1 MDRLKKLGFDG
12 ILNIYKMG
20 DINYRDY
27 LDSILKLSQYEKDI
41 INTQKKGIEKAKDI
55 IDTLKEAIE
64 KAKDIIDTLKEA
76 IDIIDTLKKAI
87 EETIKDAIEEA
98 IVLGPE
104 DDIETKILML
114 YVIDINE
121 IPSDINNEYGIKYKY
136 DKNEDYKYDEKKE
149 RDAYLNEL
157 RVNDLYIK
165 LKKKFTGGSRR
176 IKATPKSKPTPKS
189 KAKPKH
195 DEMTMKDIKEMC
207 KANQIKLS
215 KVVEGKRVAFK
226 KKELITKLKRK
237 KLL

>member
-1 MDRLKKLGFDG
+1 MERLERLEMLGFDG
-12 ILNIYKMG
+12 ILKLYKEG
-20 DINYRDY
+20 EINYRNY
-27 LDSILKLSQYEKDI
+27 LDSILTLSNSNKYKNY
-41 INTQKKGIEKAKDI
+41 INIW
-55 IDTLKEAIE
+55 KE
-64 KAKDIIDTLKEA
+64 
-76 IDIIDTLKKAI
+76 
-87 EETIKDAIEEA
+87 AIEEA

-114 YVIDINE
+114 YVIDINV
-121 IPSDINNEYGIKYKY
+121 IPSDIYDEYGKYVM
-136 DKNEDYKYDEKKE
+136 YKITDEKDKE
-149 RDAYLNEL
+149 AYLNEL
-157 RVNDLYIK
+157 RKNDLYINLNK
-165 LKKKFTGGSRR
+165 EFSSGGSRR
-176 IKATPKSKPTPKS
+176 IKATPKSKHTPKS